1 VTSLLFFSAVAVVL
15 SVVFLIILRT
25 NSRPRRNHT
34 STINDLLPVRH
45 QHFEE
50 VERRLV
56 EYENTLQRANSER
69 RKLALAYLD
78 ELQADFEEV
87 TFLLNR
93 AAKFL
98 PELTV
103 SGESR
108 RAALALRFRTEC
120 AIARLQ
126 IRSGVIPAMR
136 LSVLTDKVRSLAR
149 IADEFLSVIAQERGL
164 PVLESDLKR

>member
-1 VTSLLFFSAVAVVL
+1 
-15 SVVFLIILRT
+15 
-25 NSRPRRNHT
+25 
-34 STINDLLPVRH
+34 
-45 QHFEE
+45 

-56 EYENTLQRANSER
+56 EYENTLERIDAER
-69 RKLALAYLD
+69 RELAMAYLA

-103 SGESR
+103 SGESQ
-108 RAALALRFRTEC
+108 RAAVALRFRTQC

-126 IRSGVIPAMR
+126 IRFGVIPAMR
-136 LSVLTDKVRSLAR
+136 LSELTHKVRSLAR
-149 IADEFLSVIAQERGL
+149 IADEFLGVIAQERGL

>member
-1 VTSLLFFSAVAVVL
+1 MLSRSFFSLFSL
-15 SVVFLIILRT
+15 SSFAPTGVRGATRHLPST
-25 NSRPRRNHT
+25 T
-34 STINDLLPVRH
+34 SFQSDISI
-45 QHFEE
+45 FEE
-50 VERRLV
+50 VERRLAD
-56 EYENTLQRANSER
+56 YENTLERINVER
-69 RKLALAYLD
+69 RELALSYLA

-87 TFLLNR
+87 TFLSNR

-103 SGESR
+103 AGESH
-108 RAALALRFRTEC
+108 RAALAFRFQTQC

-126 IRSGVIPAMR
+126 IGFGVIPAMR
-136 LSVLTDKVRSLAR
+136 LSALTDKVRSLAQ

>member
-1 VTSLLFFSAVAVVL
+1 MASLLFFSAVAVLL

-34 STINDLLPVRH
+34 STINGLLPVRH

-56 EYENTLQRANSER
+56 EYENTLERANSER

-78 ELQADFEEV
+78 ELQDDFEEV

-136 LSVLTDKVRSLAR
+136 LSALTDKVRSLAR